1 MLFWLFIIL
10 TVVGIVLWV
19 LGSKHWEYDSFMWK
33 HDVDVAFGVSGTILS
48 AVGAAISIV
57 MIIIIICSYCGSSAY
72 VAQDQAK
79 YDSLIFKLENTDC
92 RDELGLL
99 NKEIIDEVQVWN
111 ETLAYHK
118 TIQRDFWLG
127 IFYPNIYD
135 EFKLIDLN
143 RFKISQG
150 EYNE

>member
-10 TVVGIVLWV
+10 TVVGIVLKI
-19 LGSKHWEYDSFMWK
+19 LGEKHWAYDSFMWK
-33 HDVDVAFGVSGTILS
+33 HDVAFGVSGMILS

-57 MIIIIICSYCGSSAY
+57 MIIVISFSYCGSSAY
-72 VAQDQAK
+72 VAEDQAT

-99 NKEIIDEVQVWN
+99 NKEIIDEVQAWN

-127 IFYPNIYD
+127 IFYPNMYD

>member
-10 TVVGIVLWV
+10 TVIGIVLWT

-33 HDVDVAFGVSGTILS
+33 YDEAFGVLGRLLTAIGAIVSILMIL
-48 AVGAAISIV
+48 VISF
-57 MIIIIICSYCGSSAY
+57 SYCGSSAC
-72 VAQDQAK
+72 AAENQAT

-99 NKEIIDEVQVWN
+99 NKEIIDEVQAWN
-111 ETLAYHK
+111 ETLAYHE

-127 IFYPNIYD
+127 IFYPNMYD

>member
-10 TVVGIVLWV
+10 TVVGIVLCV
-19 LGSKHWEYDSFMWK
+19 LGNKGWEYNSFMGK
-33 HDVDVAFGVSGTILS
+33 HDEAFAITGTVLSGVGI
-48 AVGAAISIV
+48 VISII
-57 MIIIIICSYCGSSAY
+57 MIIIIICLHCGSSAY

-99 NKEIIDEVQVWN
+99 NKEIIDEVQTWN

-127 IFYPNIYD
+127 IFYPNVYD
-135 EFKLIDLN
+135 EFELIDLN

>member
-10 TVVGIVLWV
+10 TVVGIVLRV
-19 LGSKHWEYDSFMWK
+19 LGEKRWEYDSFMWK
-33 HDVDVAFGVSGTILS
+33 YDVAFSVSGTILS
-48 AVGAAISIV
+48 VVSAAISFT
-57 MIIIIICSYCGSSAY
+57 MIIVICFSYCGSSTYIAE
-72 VAQDQAK
+72 DQAT

-99 NKEIIDEVQVWN
+99 NKEIIDEVQAWN
-111 ETLAYHK
+111 EILSYHK

-127 IFYPNIYD
+127 IFYPNMYD

>member
-19 LGSKHWEYDSFMWK
+19 LGSKDWKYGSFMWEYDEGFCL
-33 HDVDVAFGVSGTILS
+33 SGTVLS
-48 AVGAAISIV
+48 AVGAIVSIIMIAIIS
-57 MIIIIICSYCGSSAY
+57 CSYCGSSAY
-72 VAQDQAK
+72 VAEDQAT

-99 NKEIIDEVQVWN
+99 NKEIIDEVQAWN
-111 ETLAYHK
+111 ETLSYHK
-118 TIQRDFWLG
+118 TIQRDFWMG
-127 IFYPNIYD
+127 IFYPNMYD